1 MPSIVTAIVEFLH
14 PILTPCEIAVYW
26 HLFNNSIVKTGEQ
39 FVRASTRG
47 MSAIA
52 KSASGKSEDLSYGV
66 VKKTLDSLKEKNVIS
81 VVGDTNR
88 EGTLY
93 KYQFLMKLKDVRH

>member
-1 MPSIVTAIVEFLH
+1 
-14 PILTPCEIAVYW
+14 
-26 HLFNNSIVKTGEQ
+26 
-39 FVRASTRG
+39 

-93 KYQFLMKLKDVRH
+93 KYQFLMKLKDVRHCWRGYHLFKLKVSMFIKSWIFITSKRIVIKFLKGMDTNVIIVKSN